1 MLGGEV
7 FKTEKICQIP
17 GQEHG
22 QLGKLKVV
30 LHGWRVEFK
39 SNLEISPQ
47 KTIGTQVDQ
56 EVEA

>member
-7 FKTEKICQIP
+7 FKTEIP
-17 GQEHG
+17 GQEHS

-39 SNLEISPQ
+39 SNLDVSPQ

-56 EVEA
+56 EVEV